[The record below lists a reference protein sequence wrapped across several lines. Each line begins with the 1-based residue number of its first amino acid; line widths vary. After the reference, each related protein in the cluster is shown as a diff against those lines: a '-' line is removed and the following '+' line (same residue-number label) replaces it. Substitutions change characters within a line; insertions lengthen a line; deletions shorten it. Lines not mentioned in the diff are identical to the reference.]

1 VSTELHRPSDL
12 QQERI
17 AYRRGKAIRSVLL
30 AAGSTAVVGVL
41 LVVAV
46 TGSPGWDRVKGSFF
60 SWQIA
65 KESFPAVV
73 EGLWLNIRMLVVC
86 AVLALALGLLIAV
99 LRTLRGPVFFP
110 VRAMAT
116 LYTYAFRGVPLIIVI
131 YLFAFGIPGLRL
143 QGTPNVY
150 VLGGAALVVTYGAYL
165 AEVFRAGI
173 ESVHP
178 SQLAAARSLGLTY
191 RQTMRHVVLP
201 QAVRRVAPPLLN
213 DTVALQKDVGLV
225 SLAGPIDA
233 VRAAQIA
240 TAENFN
246 YTPYIVAAVL
256 FVLLALPLIAVTDWV
271 AIDKVRKVFGAS
283 VVLDDLRLAVDEHQV
298 VALIGASGS
307 GKSTLLRCVNL
318 LEQID
323 DGAIHL
329 DGEDITDPRV
339 NPDEVRQRIGM
350 VFQSY
355 NLFPHMTVLDNITL
369 APTRVHR
376 KAAGEAR
383 EQAMEWLNRVGLGDK
398 SGSYPDRLSGGQQQR
413 VAIVRALVN
422 SPRLLLLDEVTS
434 ALDPELVGEVLTMIR
449 DLKDEGMTMVLATHE
464 MGFARQ
470 VADQVVFLDGGRVL
484 ESGPPARVLGD
495 PTEPRTRQF
504 LARIIEAGRL

>member
-1 VSTELHRPSDL
+1 MVSDT

-17 AYRRGKAIRSVLL
+17 AYRRRRAIRSVLV
-30 AAGSTAVVGVL
+30 AAVSTAVLGTL

-46 TGSPGWDRVKGSFF
+46 TGSPGWDRVRTSFF
-60 SWQIA
+60 DPEIA
-65 KESFPAVV
+65 RESFPAVLD
-73 EGLWLNIRMLVVC
+73 GLWLNVRLLVVC
-86 AVLALALGLLIAV
+86 AVLALSLGLLIAV

-116 LYTYAFRGVPLIIVI
+116 MYTYAFRGIPLIIVI

-143 QGTPNVY
+143 QGTPGVL

-246 YTPYIVAAVL
+246 YTPYLVAAVL

-271 AIDKVRKVFGAS
+271 TLRAARRQNAGA
-283 VVLDDLRLAVDEHQV
+283 
-298 VALIGASGS
+298 
-307 GKSTLLRCVNL
+307 
-318 LEQID
+318 
-323 DGAIHL
+323 
-329 DGEDITDPRV
+329 
-339 NPDEVRQRIGM
+339 
-350 VFQSY
+350 
-355 NLFPHMTVLDNITL
+355 
-369 APTRVHR
+369 
-376 KAAGEAR
+376 
-383 EQAMEWLNRVGLGDK
+383 
-398 SGSYPDRLSGGQQQR
+398 
-413 VAIVRALVN
+413 
-422 SPRLLLLDEVTS
+422 
-434 ALDPELVGEVLTMIR
+434 
-449 DLKDEGMTMVLATHE
+449 
-464 MGFARQ
+464 
-470 VADQVVFLDGGRVL
+470 
-484 ESGPPARVLGD
+484 
-495 PTEPRTRQF
+495 
-504 LARIIEAGRL
+504 